1 MDWRNCSCR
10 IDFSYRLYKL
20 WMISNYF
27 SMSLQINLNATGNVK
42 GVIRR
47 GFLTKIQFL
56 NSFGRSKPI
65 VRADR
70 RINEGLL
77 CSFDRSKRLELAR
90 ASCHVKRGIDIGRGW
105 VLAARVINHGLS
117 LIPLPRNQYDD
128 NRATSLAG
136 IISRISN
143 DPGRTVYHRIPRTMV
158 KRSSSAGNVSRGP
171 QYRPFGLAPTR
182 FRNGDR
188 YVYIYRVFFLTR
200 PTIFFLVA

>member
-1 MDWRNCSCR
+1 
-10 IDFSYRLYKL
+10 
-20 WMISNYF
+20 
-27 SMSLQINLNATGNVK
+27 MSLQINLNATGNVK

-105 VLAARVINHGLS
+105 VLAARVINHGLF

>member
-1 MDWRNCSCR
+1 
-10 IDFSYRLYKL
+10 
-20 WMISNYF
+20 
-27 SMSLQINLNATGNVK
+27 MSLQINLNATGNVK

-77 CSFDRSKRLELAR
+77 CSFDRWKRLELAR

-128 NRATSLAG
+128 NRATSLVLFPEFPMILAE
-136 IISRISN
+136 
-143 DPGRTVYHRIPRTMV
+143 PYTTVYLGQWSNEVR
-158 KRSSSAGNVSRGP
+158 ARGTLVEV
-171 QYRPFGLAPTR
+171 RNIARLALRQLAFEMGIDTC
-182 FRNGDR
+182 
-188 YVYIYRVFFLTR
+188 IYTGCFF
-200 PTIFFLVA
+200 